1 MISFKNC
8 PNIAQYTYKT
18 VHSDW
23 PKHSAIKGL
32 HCIYDFSCCFKVTVL
47 LVGTVRTQAQ
57 QRDNMTALLAT
68 SARKDNYQKCVRQE
82 HSLIISTIK
91 LSWTV
96 IIALQDISVK
106 VSWQS
111 QDFWNLGSYVSWE
124 LNAHLSLIQLLHWTG
139 GTFITLPI
147 YQIDLILPK
156 KRKTTPDPVKNLSEN
171 NVTILT
177 LLTKMLLTHRHIP
190 KFLTVYPS
198 LYPPKY
204 KCWIQLTPIFFTF
217 RLWELP
223 TNCRVFR
230 RLLLPWRSEFK
241 HSRWFWML
249 GRPLLCEW
257 INGSRILPCRRTS
270 ELYGAKFL

>member
-177 LLTKMLLTHRHIP
+177 LLTKMLLTHRHKT

-198 LYPPKY
+198 LYPP
-204 KCWIQLTPIFFTF
+204 P
-217 RLWELP
+217 P
-223 TNCRVFR
+223 PPNTNV
-230 RLLLPWRSEFK
+230 EY
-241 HSRWFWML
+241 
-249 GRPLLCEW
+249 
-257 INGSRILPCRRTS
+257 N
-270 ELYGAKFL
+270 